1 MKNKAKYI
9 ILTTS
14 FVLFGFFLLFI
25 YCGNKNNSQSAGGV
39 VDNKALHNNGISIHE
54 GQDAELKEE
63 ISTSS
68 IKMVFVGDI
77 MLGRY
82 VDKRIKSYDLKLGSN
97 NAPFI
102 DNKLRDIIGNADIAV
117 GNLES
122 PLTNTGEHDN
132 LGIEFNADAKYTSRL
147 SSVGF
152 DILGTANNHAVDMGK
167 RGVESTVKALYSNG
181 ILGIGTNSGLG
192 SEGSGVYD
200 CHAGVVKEVRGVRVG
215 VLAYSYTEYND
226 GGESPGNDVCDWGD
240 FERVKTDLVKLK
252 EKADYVIIMAHTGV
266 ENSSEPTIKDQEKFK
281 SLIDSGAAAVIGHHP
296 HVVQRVEEYKS
307 GVIAYSLGNFVFDQ
321 IEPEQKVSEILEI
334 QINSDG
340 VLSYKTIPVKIEDL
354 CCPKL

>member
-9 ILTTS
+9 ILTTN
-14 FVLFGFFLLFI
+14 FVLLGFFLLFI
-25 YCGNKNNSQSAGGV
+25 YYGNKNNSNSVGDVASDKV
-39 VDNKALHNNGISIHE
+39 LLNKDISIHE
-54 GQDAELKEE
+54 DQHVELKEK
-63 ISTSS
+63 IGTSS
-68 IKMVFVGDI
+68 IKLVFVGDI

-82 VDKRIKSYDLKLGSN
+82 VDKRIKSYDLKLGNN

-122 PLTNTGEHDN
+122 PLTNIGLHDN

-167 RGVESTVKALYSNG
+167 RGVESTMKALYSNG
-181 ILGIGTNSGLG
+181 ILGVGTNFGLDGG
-192 SEGSGVYD
+192 SSEVYD
-200 CHAGVVKEVRGVRVG
+200 CHAGVIKEVRGVRVG

-226 GGESPGNDVCDWGD
+226 GGESPGKDVCDWGD
-240 FERVKTDLVKLK
+240 FERVKMDLVKLK
-252 EKADYVIIMAHTGV
+252 EEVDYAIVMAHTGV

-296 HVVQRVEEYKS
+296 HVVQRVEEYNG

-321 IEPEQKVSEILEI
+321 IEPEQKVSGILEI
-334 QINSDG
+334 EINGDG
-340 VLSYKTIPVKIEDL
+340 AISYKTIPVKIEDL